1 MISLISENWLFFLI
15 ALVIGVATAFWAWA
29 ATGREGV
36 SRDFSSDDGLLDK
49 ADTAAPVAREPASPP
64 VTPAPAAPAP
74 VAPPVTPVAKPEAAP
89 APAPSPAPTPTPA
102 PKPAPEPTP
111 QPVAPAPVVT
121 EPSKPATTPAPLPR
135 KRPVV
140 VDTAPPPPPGKPNI
154 PPAVGEPDN
163 LRLIK
168 GVGPKLNTLLNNL
181 GITRFDQI
189 AEWKEAEI
197 EEVDKYLESFSGR
210 ITRDSWIG
218 QAKFLAKDDIAGFE
232 QKYGKL

>member
-1 MISLISENWLFFLI
+1 MTELISANWLFFLI
-15 ALVIGVATAFWAWA
+15 AIIIGVATAFWIWA
-29 ATGREGV
+29 KSGR
-36 SRDFSSDDGLLDK
+36 DNTADQFNADDGLLDK
-49 ADTAAPVAREPASPP
+49 AGKAVPTAPPAPKAEPAPVRTEPKAAPT
-64 VTPAPAAPAP
+64 TPAPTPSEPVAKPAVVPAPSPVPTPTAAPAP
-74 VAPPVTPVAKPEAAP
+74 TPRRKQPVTE
-89 APAPSPAPTPTPA
+89 T
-102 PKPAPEPTP
+102 
-111 QPVAPAPVVT
+111 
-121 EPSKPATTPAPLPR
+121 
-135 KRPVV
+135 
-140 VDTAPPPPPGKPNI
+140 PPPPPGKPDI

-168 GVGPKLNTLLNNL
+168 GVGPKLNTLLNDL

-197 EEVDKYLESFSGR
+197 EEVDKYLGSFSGR